1 MFSAS
6 IWLGSLPVC
15 PFSIAKVFDLCQELN
30 GHLFT
35 THHSYAISGYTNK
48 HSAANRALPRAVGTK
63 ATPQA
68 NRETRQISGTLSTGS
83 IRLQTPS
90 RHCPRCRWNHA
101 WPCHTSCVYAC
112 VCARVGVIQERER
125 ERERARARARE
136 GEREREREAELG
148 ERKRK
153 RDSLVIIKNYSNRS
167 FFDGYCSTVHW
178 FEVDLGFTKLVFFRL
193 ICELSVFSSHEI
205 HE

>member
-1 MFSAS
+1 MRSQDIQTNTPLRTVLCPELLAQRQPHKQTEKHAR
-6 IWLGSLPVC
+6 SLEHSVLVQSVSRLRAATAPDAGGIT
-15 PFSIAKVFDLCQELN
+15 P
-30 GHLFT
+30 GHV
-35 THHSYAISGYTNK
+35 I
-48 HSAANRALPRAVGTK
+48 RAVCMRVCVRAWVLCK
-63 ATPQA
+63 
-68 NRETRQISGTLSTGS
+68 RER
-83 IRLQTPS
+83 
-90 RHCPRCRWNHA
+90 
-101 WPCHTSCVYAC
+101 
-112 VCARVGVIQERER
+112 ERER

-136 GEREREREAELG
+136 RERERERGREREAELG
-148 ERKRK
+148 ETQRE